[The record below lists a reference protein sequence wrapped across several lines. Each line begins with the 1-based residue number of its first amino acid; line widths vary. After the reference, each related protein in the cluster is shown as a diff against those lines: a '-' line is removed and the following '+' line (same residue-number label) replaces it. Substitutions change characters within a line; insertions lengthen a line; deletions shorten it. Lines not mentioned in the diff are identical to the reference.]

1 MRTSAGGFLTLLLH
15 NLFLLYI
22 SLKGGFLEGLNKYET
37 TRLIGARALQL
48 SLGAPPL
55 IEVDGTESAIKIATR
70 EFETGIIPLV
80 VVR

>member
-1 MRTSAGGFLTLLLH
+1 M
-15 NLFLLYI
+15 
-22 SLKGGFLEGLNKYET
+22 EGLNKYET